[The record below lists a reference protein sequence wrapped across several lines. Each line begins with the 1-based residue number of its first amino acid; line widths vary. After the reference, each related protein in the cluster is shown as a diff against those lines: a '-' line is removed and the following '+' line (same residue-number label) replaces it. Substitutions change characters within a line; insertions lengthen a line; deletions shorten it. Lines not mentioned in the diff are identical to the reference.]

1 MAASRTTDMLTESK
15 LAAIKKPEDGKAYKV
30 ADRDGLYVYISP
42 SGGKAFRLDY
52 RVNGR
57 RETLTIGRHVYRAGQ
72 PARELAEL
80 AYGMEISLAE
90 ARLLLA
96 RAKRQVE
103 QGESP
108 SRAKVEGRAK
118 AATATTFDGWAQAY
132 FKFKSDPKSGDECLA
147 DSTLAMRKSV
157 YQRTLAGPLGRLKL
171 AEVTAA
177 LVRNLCDQ
185 IKVQRG
191 PAPAV
196 QARELVLLIFRHAI
210 GKGEQVTNPADS
222 IAPRSIATF
231 KARDRALT
239 PAEIRTFFNA
249 LESTPTTPTLR
260 LAVRFM
266 LLTMVRKSEF
276 IDATW
281 PEIDFG
287 SETWVIPAARMKAA
301 RPHVVPLSQQ
311 ALDILVAFK
320 ACFSTSRYLHAGRY
334 ESDVPISNATLNRVI
349 DATVKRINAKLPDGA
364 EEFES
369 FSVHDL
375 RRTAS
380 TLLHEAGFNLDWI
393 EKSLAHE
400 RTDVRATYN
409 KAQYLEQRRLMLQ
422 AWADMIDAWVKGH
435 SAREIIQRSRVAAA
449 SATLEIEAGMLV

>member
-1 MAASRTTDMLTESK
+1 MLTESK
-15 LAAIKKPEDGKAYKV
+15 LATLKKAEDGKAYKV

-42 SGGKAFRLDY
+42 SGSRAFRLDY

-57 RETLTIGRHVYRAGQ
+57 RETLTVGRHAYVAGQ
-72 PARELAEL
+72 ATRELNEL
-80 AYGMEISLAE
+80 AYGMEVCLAE
-90 ARLLLA
+90 ARLLLTK
-96 RAKRQVE
+96 AKRQVE

-118 AATATTFDGWAQAY
+118 AAAATTFDGWAQEY
-132 FKFKSDPKSGDECLA
+132 FQFKGDPKSGDECLA

-157 YQRTLAGPLGRLKL
+157 YQRTLAGPLGSLKL
-171 AEVTAA
+171 AEVTTPR
-177 LVRNLCDQ
+177 VRSLCDK
-185 IKVQRG
+185 IKEQRG

-222 IAPRSIATF
+222 IAPKSIATF

-239 PAEIRTFFNA
+239 PTEIRTFFNA
-249 LESTPTTPTLR
+249 LEATPTTPTLR

-281 PEIDFG
+281 PEIDFD
-287 SETWVIPAARMKAA
+287 TMVWVIPASRMKAD

-311 ALDILVAFK
+311 AWDILVAFK
-320 ACFSTSRYLHAGRY
+320 ACFSASKYLHAGRY

-349 DATVKRINAKLPDGA
+349 DATVKRINEGLPPGA

-380 TLLHEAGFNLDWI
+380 TLLHEAGFNQDWI

-400 RTDVRATYN
+400 RSDVRAIYN
-409 KAQYLEQRRLMLQ
+409 KAQYIKQRRVMLQ
-422 AWADMIDAWVKGH
+422 AWAEMVDAWVKGD
-435 SAREIIQRSRVAAA
+435 SAREIIQRARVAAA
-449 SATLEIEAGMLV
+449 GATVEVETGVLV